1 MKREFEFLIDDKF
14 DGKDIKFVLENELKC
29 SSNIIT
35 RLKKGEYI
43 LLNGKRETVIKKL
56 AYGDRLKII
65 IPEESPKELIKNPQ
79 ITFDV
84 IFEDEDILVV
94 NKPAKIPTHPSQN
107 HYTDTLAN
115 GIAAYIDSGEFVF
128 RAVNRLDRETS
139 GIVLIAKNILAA
151 HLLSAEATA
160 RKIKKIYYAICE
172 NEVNP
177 PSGLIDAP
185 IAREKESIIKRCVR
199 SDGRAALTKYE
210 TVKVICGKSLV
221 KVNPLTG
228 RTHQIRVHFAYIG
241 SPLLGDALYGHDIG
255 ERTRLHCKE
264 MSFTHPILKKH
275 MTVECPLPPDFSLS

>member
-14 DGKDIKFVLENELKC
+14 DGKDIKFVLKNELKC

-65 IPEESPKELIKNPQ
+65 IPEDSPKELIKNPQ

-115 GIAAYIDSGEFVF
+115 GIAAYIGSGEFVF

-139 GIVLIAKNILAA
+139 GIVLIAKNMLAA
-151 HLLSAEATA
+151 HLLSAEAAA

-255 ERTRLHCKE
+255 ERTKLHCKE

-275 MTVECPLPPDFSLS
+275 MTVECPFPPDFSLS